1 MRWWW
6 WWYYGQQFKNSNQL
20 MGIKYDFTIK
30 FNFGLYVD
38 VQLSFSMRFLVKW
51 SIISMKSL
59 TFCISGMISMEKKW
73 IYKFCLLE
81 LKTTVSALLSNLF
94 YHLFNSGQ
102 IISALFIFKKKIDTF
117 FFNCF
122 YNNNKIEKR
131 SNLLS
136 CTL

>member
-1 MRWWW
+1 MEKIQMRWWW
-6 WWYYGQQFKNSNQL
+6 WWYYGQQFKNSSQL

-59 TFCISGMISMEKKW
+59 TFCISGIISMEKKW

-81 LKTTVSALLSNLF
+81 LKTTVSTSFIEFILSSIQFWPNNFSSVYFHKKNWYIFFQLF
-94 YHLFNSGQ
+94 LQQQQN
-102 IISALFIFKKKIDTF
+102 
-117 FFNCF
+117 
-122 YNNNKIEKR
+122 
-131 SNLLS
+131 
-136 CTL
+136 